1 MDVNV
6 FKLCS
11 GLKVLGYLMILLV
24 AGIITV
30 SYYAVVVI
38 TWGPQLLRGGV
49 HSLSAI
55 LMVIVFHILLGLLLW
70 SYFRVVLKDP
80 GSVPENWRPERL
92 EENLEGGSCINES
105 DFRAPENL
113 GSTWSAPAGLD
124 RGPHVGYCN
133 HCQNGKPP
141 RCHHCSV
148 CQRCVLKMDHHCV
161 WVVNCVGARNYKFFL
176 LFLIVYLDAVLNLA
190 FALSLLCFIFMHA
203 SLLSSNTT
211 SVEVYEKKGAAR
223 WKYDL
228 GRKQNFEQVF
238 GRKKALWFVPLF
250 SKDDLDSI
258 PALHGLDFPTR
269 SDVEA

>member
-176 LFLIVYLDAVLNLA
+176 LFL
-190 FALSLLCFIFMHA
+190 
-203 SLLSSNTT
+203 
-211 SVEVYEKKGAAR
+211 VYEKKGAAR

>member
-113 GSTWSAPAGLD
+113 GSTWSGPAGLD

-148 CQRCVLKMDHHCV
+148 
-161 WVVNCVGARNYKFFL
+161 FFIL
-176 LFLIVYLDAVLNLA
+176 LRQLTFSNVIVYLDAVLNLA